1 MTKPHLSASQLNMI
15 GRCGEQYRRR
25 YVEGEKIPA
34 GVAAAKGTAV
44 HGAADNNLKQKIVS
58 HQDIS
63 VSDAKGVAAAKFED
77 SIEVYGITLTPDEKS
92 TGKAKVLSQA
102 KDRSVAMAGAHME
115 LQAHNYQ
122 PLFSEETVRLEIP
135 QSSHDF
141 LGVID
146 CITDKGVVVDWKTS
160 TAKKASQ
167 HDADQ
172 SVQLTAYAL
181 MYNQLTGSEDVPL
194 AQGLPTELRLDYIID
209 KKATKTKPS
218 STDRHL
224 LRTYRNEAS
233 IDALAARHQVAT
245 QLINAGVFAPVEP
258 GHWICN
264 PKWCGYWSTCPYVD
278 SEREARAKV

>member
-141 LGVID
+141 IGVID
-146 CITDKGVVVDWKTS
+146 CITDKGVVVDWKTTTS
-160 TAKKASQ
+160 KRANQ

-181 MYNQLTGSEDVPL
+181 MYNQITKSADVPL
-194 AQGLPTELRLDYIID
+194 AQGLPTELRLDFIID
-209 KKATKTKPS
+209 KQTKKGG
-218 STDRHL
+218 TDRHL

-233 IDALAARHQVAT
+233 IVPFAARHQIAT
-245 QLINAGVFAPVEP
+245 ELIKAGIFAPVEP

-278 SEREARAKV
+278 SEREAKANV